1 MELVHPQFPR
11 ITVDQDKCSGKPCIR
26 GLRFPVATLLGYV
39 VGGMNMEQILEE
51 FPFLEKEDFYEA
63 MAFAAQVLEEKF
75 VPLNKARA

>member
-1 MELVHPQFPR
+1 
-11 ITVDQDKCSGKPCIR
+11 
-26 GLRFPVATLLGYV
+26 LLGYV
-39 VGGMNMEQILEE
+39 AGGMNMEQILEE